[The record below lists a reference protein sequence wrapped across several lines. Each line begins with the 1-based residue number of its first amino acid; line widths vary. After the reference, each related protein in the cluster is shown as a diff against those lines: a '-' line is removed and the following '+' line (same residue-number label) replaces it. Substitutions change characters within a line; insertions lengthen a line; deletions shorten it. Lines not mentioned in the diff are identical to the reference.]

1 MAKYHIKGGNYM
13 PVIRVDIG
21 KHGLNVEHKKQ
32 LIEKLTDAAVEI
44 TRIPKQA
51 YTVIINEYDD
61 SNIGVG
67 GLTLNKVR
75 KP

>member
-1 MAKYHIKGGNYM
+1 M
-13 PVIRVDIG
+13 PVIKVDIG
-21 KHGLNVEHKKQ
+21 KHGLNVEMKKQ
-32 LIEKLTDAAVEI
+32 LIEKLTDSAVEA

-51 YTVIINEYDD
+51 FTVIISEHED

-67 GLTLNKVR
+67 GVTLDKVR

>member
-1 MAKYHIKGGNYM
+1 M

-67 GLTLNKVR
+67 GVTLDKVR

>member
-1 MAKYHIKGGNYM
+1 M

-44 TRIPKQA
+44 TRIPRQA
-51 YTVIINEYDD
+51 FTVIINEYDD

-67 GLTLNKVR
+67 GLTLDKVR
-75 KP
+75 KA

>member
-1 MAKYHIKGGNYM
+1 M
-13 PVIRVDIG
+13 PIIRVDIG

-32 LIEKLTDAAVEI
+32 LIEKLTDAAVEV
-44 TRIPKQA
+44 TRIPKHA

-61 SNIGVG
+61 TNIGVG
-67 GLTLNKVR
+67 GLTLDKVR